1 MSIPYVITA
10 LAIIAVVT
18 FVLRAAPFVALS
30 KVADHPIVVEVGRS
44 MPIGVMVIL
53 VLYTL
58 LDVSFADLAGWAP
71 AFAGMVVTFLVH
83 LKWKNAMPSIVSG
96 VATYAVLLHV
106 LA

>member
-10 LAIIAVVT
+10 MAIIAVVT
-18 FVLRAAPFVALS
+18 YLLRAAPFIALS
-30 KVADHPIVVEVGRS
+30 KVSDHPIVIEVGRS

-58 LDVSFADLAGWAP
+58 LDVSFSAPVGWVP

-96 VATYAVLLHV
+96 VATYAILLHV
-106 LA
+106 LG